1 MISLDI
7 EDKEESRFK
16 KRKNS
21 EAWRERERN
30 ISRRKKKDKKRRELD
45 EREGRKNKLEARWVF
60 EQEMDKN
67 SM

>member
-30 ISRRKKKDKKRRELD
+30 ISRRKKKEKAEKTNWKQDGYLSRRWRRTPCSLIQI
-45 EREGRKNKLEARWVF
+45 F
-60 EQEMDKN
+60 
-67 SM
+67 

>member
-30 ISRRKKKDKKRRELD
+30 ISRRKKKDKKRRELE